1 MANLTYSNIFTNVH
15 KWDEEYTYLGIQ
27 VTGKFNQYNG
37 QDFYIL
43 DAIDIDWNGAF
54 VEKLNTY
61 VYSTEDIINL
71 FNILEDQNIN
81 IENNYISKIEFES
94 IADDVTANI
103 AYIVEERVFANILN
117 RYEILNAI
125 SDILIDK
132 TKYLEIDYN
141 NIVENG
147 KLTDYGLDRDFFIY
161 DENRNIFIQ
170 VEKSVILNNPNQKY
184 YIFLLTDII
193 KLNNDM
199 TDIKKIIGKSE
210 YNINNNSYT
219 YTGFYNRF
227 FNIENNISYIS
238 YYLDNNT
245 YITLQAYN
253 YAYSSYITS
262 YNNSYLIGEP
272 SVYNVYKKVTDTNS
286 EEFREYLRKN
296 YNNIWV
302 KEPNSDTYTSINYNG
317 NPNLEY
323 YMFYNKL
330 NGYGIQKK
338 LEDIED
344 NISEN
349 SYLLY
354 KLSVESED
362 NNLSVRMTGNIY
374 DSNRPKDRKIILD
387 IKNSYIDSYTGEITE
402 GIIDHNNIV
411 NAFNYV
417 LKWENIKK

>member
-71 FNILEDQNIN
+71 FNILKDENIN
-81 IENNYISKIEFES
+81 IKNNYISKNEFED
-94 IADDVTANI
+94 IADNVTENI
-103 AYIVEERVFANILN
+103 SYIVEERVFANLLN

-132 TKYLEIDYN
+132 TKYLEIGYE
-141 NIVENG
+141 NIVEDG
-147 KLTDYGLDRDFFIY
+147 KITEYGKDRDFFIY
-161 DENRNIFIQ
+161 DENRNIFMQ
-170 VEKSVILNNPNQKY
+170 VEKETILNNPNQKY

-199 TDIKKIIGKSE
+199 INVKKIIGTVE
-210 YNINNNSYT
+210 YENNSYT

-227 FNIENNISYIS
+227 YNIENNISYIS

-245 YITLQAYN
+245 YTTIQAYN

-262 YNNSYLIGEP
+262 YNNSYLIGEH
-272 SVYNVYKKVTDTNS
+272 SIYNVYKKVTDTKS
-286 EEFREYLRKN
+286 QEFKDYLRKN
-296 YNNIWV
+296 YNNIWI
-302 KEPNSDTYTSINYNG
+302 KDPDTDTYTSIPYDE
-317 NPNLEY
+317 NPYLEY
-323 YMFYNKL
+323 YMFYNKID
-330 NGYGIQKK
+330 GYGIQKE
-338 LEDIED
+338 LEDIHD
-344 NISEN
+344 DISEN

-362 NNLSVRMTGNIY
+362 TNLIARMTGNSS
-374 DSNRPKDRKIILD
+374 DVNKNKDRKIILD
-387 IKNSYIDSYTGEITE
+387 IKDSEIDSYNGNITE
-402 GIIDHNNIV
+402 GIINHNSIM
-411 NAFNYV
+411 NAFTYIFT
-417 LKWENIKK
+417 WENIK